1 MCNLMS
7 YNVEIKK
14 TDFVL
19 AANMLNHMKIM
30 RTGKNFVVIETTR
43 HDRMVLTRSG
53 ISFTLVE
60 TKDDEEGDK
69 E

>member
-1 MCNLMS
+1 MS

-14 TDFVL
+14 SDFSH
-19 AANMLNHMKIM
+19 AAIMLDHMKIM

-43 HDRMVLTRSG
+43 HDRMILTRSG

-60 TKDDEEGDK
+60 TKDGDG